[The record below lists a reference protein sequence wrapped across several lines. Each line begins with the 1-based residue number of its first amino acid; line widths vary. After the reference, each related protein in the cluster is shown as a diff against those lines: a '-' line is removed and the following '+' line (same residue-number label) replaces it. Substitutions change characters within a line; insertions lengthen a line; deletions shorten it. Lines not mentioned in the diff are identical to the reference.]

1 MVIEAAQA
9 GWRYRWLRARL
20 SGRCEG
26 GQEGPGRVMSSAR
39 LGAEPFVGARRRHV
53 FDKLRAID
61 LVLAEFQ
68 ELLGRG
74 EVIAEAEDNPA
85 ELREIVL
92 VVEWSR
98 PLHVVVV
105 VDSARQ
111 EERLVTVYEPDPS
124 LWTAD
129 YRRRR

>member
-1 MVIEAAQA
+1 
-9 GWRYRWLRARL
+9 
-20 SGRCEG
+20 
-26 GQEGPGRVMSSAR
+26 MSSAR